1 MSINQNTRDAKSMRQ
16 LLVENQGK
24 ASSNVWPKNPNPSAE
39 IVSIGSQKE
48 MVCPKETAIYDGT
61 FHIDPEKWLKRFEQL
76 AKSKNWCDE
85 EKIESLEDYGSEKAA
100 QWYDIC
106 VDGVTDWN
114 ECRELFLDEFSEK
127 VREHGTYEIT
137 DHKGNTD
144 IFTLH
149 PELRNFKEKIE
160 SLEDYGSEKAAQ
172 WYDICVDGVTDWNE
186 CRELFLDEFSEK
198 VREHGTYEITDHKG
212 NTDIFTLHPEL
223 RNFKVN
229 IESLRQ
235 L

>member
-16 LLVENQGK
+16 LLVENQGN

-48 MVCPKETAIYDGT
+48 M
-61 FHIDPEKWLKRFEQL
+61 
-76 AKSKNWCDE
+76 
-85 EKIESLEDYGSEKAA
+85 EKIESLEDYGSGKAA

-114 ECRELFLDEFSEK
+114 ECRELFLDKFSEK
-127 VREHGTYEIT
+127 V
-137 DHKGNTD
+137 
-144 IFTLH
+144 
-149 PELRNFKEKIE
+149 
-160 SLEDYGSEKAAQ
+160 Q
-172 WYDICVDGVTDWNE
+172 
-186 CRELFLDEFSEK
+186 
-198 VREHGTYEITDHKG
+198 EHGTYEITDHKG